1 VKIPSESQWFF
12 LPLTG
17 YGGSFWLFGGRP
29 NALTLKFLIDFAEG
43 LMRSS
48 SLWCAALVV
57 MAPVLALAQG
67 TRLSVQQA
75 IEAKYAV
82 SKPTADRK
90 DVVTAGAVIDL
101 TKDNL
106 LMYGTDAQVVS
117 NVTYKGGKFESSGI
131 SKFQNFNNRFA
142 KLPGGSGGSSNRT
155 FVAGEKF
162 FLIGVDVK
170 DDGAVLEFLSDPI
183 SDLRYKAFV
192 KYPFPTKGA
201 IPAPDVVLGQIAETI
216 KAEPVDAQ
224 GGGDQGG
231 GQQQA
236 PAAPAAPAPAPMA
249 AIPPPPPPTDAPAAA
264 PQSISLGQTKDQ
276 VVAIM
281 GQPTKVAN
289 VGTKEIDTYP
299 DLKVTYIK
307 GKVTDVQ

>member
-1 VKIPSESQWFF
+1 
-12 LPLTG
+12 
-17 YGGSFWLFGGRP
+17 
-29 NALTLKFLIDFAEG
+29 
-43 LMRSS
+43 MRSRFLLCVLS
-48 SLWCAALVV
+48 FAAVAMLAPSL
-57 MAPVLALAQG
+57 MMAQG
-67 TRLSVQQA
+67 TKLPIQQA
-75 IEAKYAV
+75 IEKKYAV

-90 DVVTAGAVIDL
+90 DIVTGGAVIDL

-106 LMYGTDAQVVS
+106 LMYGTDASVTS

-183 SDLRYKAFV
+183 SDLRYKVFV
-192 KYPFPTKGA
+192 KYPFPAKGT
-201 IPAPDVVLGQIAETI
+201 IPAPDVVLAEIAETI
-216 KAEPVDAQ
+216 KAEPMDNQQ
-224 GGGDQGG
+224 GGGDQGAQ
-231 GQQQA
+231 QQQA
-236 PAAPAAPAPAPMA
+236 PAAPAGPPPAPMA

-299 DLKVTYIK
+299 DLKVTYVK